1 MTGLKWSRRIMA
13 AAVSIGIVA
22 PVAIPATAFADPPP
36 WAPAHGHRAKHNDKH
51 HHHRDYDRG
60 YRPDMFVSDGNFL
73 RCNRDVIGALI
84 GGGAGTAIGS
94 TIGKGSGRD
103 VAMIGGAILG
113 LLGGYSVGQSLD
125 QADVACTGYA
135 LQQIPDGQTAR
146 WINPES
152 QRQFDMTPTRTW
164 QNTAGRY
171 CREYT
176 ATTVIGGNQ
185 QQSYGTACMQPDGSW
200 QIVS

>member
-1 MTGLKWSRRIMA
+1 MTGLNWSRRIMA
-13 AAVSIGIVA
+13 AAVSVGIVA

-36 WAPAHGHRAKHNDKH
+36 WAPAHGHRAKHNDKD

-60 YRPDMFVSDGNFL
+60 CRPDVFVSDGHFL
-73 RCNRDVIGALI
+73 RCNRDVIG
-84 GGGAGTAIGS
+84 
-94 TIGKGSGRD
+94 
-103 VAMIGGAILG
+103 VAILG

-125 QADVACTGYA
+125 QADVACKGYA

-146 WINPES
+146 SINPES

-200 QIVS
+200 QIVF

>member
-22 PVAIPATAFADPPP
+22 PVAIPAMAFADPPP

-135 LQQIPDGQTAR
+135 LQQIPDGQTAH

-164 QNTAGRY
+164 QNTA
-171 CREYT
+171 
-176 ATTVIGGNQ
+176 ATVIGGNQ
-185 QQSYGTACMQPDGSW
+185 KQSYGTACMQPDGSW

>member
-1 MTGLKWSRRIMA
+1 MTGLKWSRRIIA
-13 AAVSIGIVA
+13 AAVSVGIVA

-51 HHHRDYDRG
+51 HPHRDYDRG
-60 YRPDMFVSDGNFL
+60 HQSDLFVSDGNFL

-103 VAMIGGAILG
+103 AAMIGGAILG

-125 QADVACTGYA
+125 QADVTCTGYA

-152 QRQFDMTPTRTW
+152 QRRFDMTPTRTW
-164 QNTAGRY
+164 QNSAGRY

-176 ATTVIGGNQ
+176 ATTTIGGNQ

>member
-1 MTGLKWSRRIMA
+1 MTHSKWTRRVMA
-13 AAVSIGIVA
+13 IAISVGIAA
-22 PVAIPATAFADPPP
+22 PVAIPTTAFADPPS
-36 WAPAHGHRAKHNDKH
+36 WAPAHGYRAKQKNKH
-51 HHHRDYDRG
+51 HHHKNYDRG
-60 YRPDMFVSDGNFL
+60 YRSDMFVSDGNFL

-103 VAMIGGAILG
+103 AAMIGGAILG

-146 WINPES
+146 WINPDS
-152 QRQFDMTPTRTW
+152 QRQFNMTPTRTW

-176 ATTVIGGNQ
+176 ATTVIGGRQ
-185 QQSYGTACMQPDGSW
+185 QQSYGTACMQPDGNW